1 MKPTFLILL
10 ALLFT
15 NSWGQ
20 AITSQRPNIV
30 VFIVDDMG
38 WEDTSLPFYEKRVP
52 NNDIQFLASRS
63 NQNLNVIIAGM
74 TDLMEENCCD
84 KILYA
89 SEC

>member
-1 MKPTFLILL
+1 MENQI
-10 ALLFT
+10 
-15 NSWGQ
+15 
-20 AITSQRPNIV
+20 
-30 VFIVDDMG
+30 
-38 WEDTSLPFYEKRVP
+38 VP

>member
-30 VFIVDDMG
+30 EIGRAHV
-38 WEDTSLPFYEKRVP
+38 
-52 NNDIQFLASRS
+52 
-63 NQNLNVIIAGM
+63 
-74 TDLMEENCCD
+74 
-84 KILYA
+84 
-89 SEC
+89 